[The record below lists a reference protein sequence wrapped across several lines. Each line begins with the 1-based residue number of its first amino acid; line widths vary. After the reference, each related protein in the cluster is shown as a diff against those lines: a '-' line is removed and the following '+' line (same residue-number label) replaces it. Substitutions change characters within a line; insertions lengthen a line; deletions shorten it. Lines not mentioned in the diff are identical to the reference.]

1 MPRFWRQRIMVFGP
15 ARAGPR
21 GRKPT
26 MKKILGWTV
35 AAVVSL
41 GGVAACGS
49 DSKSSSTTKATTAE
63 NTNGSTETGTGS
75 GNAAVDAFCKQ
86 ADDLAVKLKA
96 VLADP
101 ASADAAAVTASA
113 AKLTTDAAALAG
125 SNPSDVDKINACT
138 KKLTDAATGG

>member
-1 MPRFWRQRIMVFGP
+1 MPLARGQPIMVFGP

-41 GGVAACGS
+41 SGVAACSS

-63 NTNGSTETGTGS
+63 VTDASTATGT

-96 VLADP
+96 VIADP

-113 AKLTTDAAALAG
+113 AKLSTDAASLIG
-125 SNPSDVDKINACT
+125 SNPSEADQINACT

>member
-1 MPRFWRQRIMVFGP
+1 
-15 ARAGPR
+15 
-21 GRKPT
+21 

-41 GGVAACGS
+41 GGVAACSS

-63 NTNGSTETGTGS
+63 VTDESTAGSTETGS
-75 GNAAVDAFCKQ
+75 GNAAVDEFCKQ

-113 AKLTTDAAALAG
+113 AKLTTDAAALVG
-125 SNPSDVDKINACT
+125 SNPDDVDKINACT